1 MSLKNQK
8 RQRVIAFI
16 FVNMIQYPRTLRNNI
31 YHSDK
36 QGTPSFFHP
45 DTNPVTAHALFH
57 FVDKTHILV
66 VTVEVIWLLFLNS
79 LSFNFVLTTR
89 KSLRFTRFRGSY
101 VNRHAVVLTN
111 YRQSYTPF
119 LVNVCY
125 SKQRRCFFCSCL
137 FPMIVN
143 LHC

>member
-1 MSLKNQK
+1 MSSKNQK
-8 RQRVIAFI
+8 RQRLIAFI

-31 YHSDK
+31 YHSEK

-45 DTNPVTAHALFH
+45 DTNPVIAHALVH

-79 LSFNFVLTTR
+79 LSFNFVLTT
-89 KSLRFTRFRGSY
+89 LRFTRFRRSY
-101 VNRHAVVLTN
+101 VNHHTVVLTS

-137 FPMIVN
+137 FPVIVN
-143 LHC
+143 LRC